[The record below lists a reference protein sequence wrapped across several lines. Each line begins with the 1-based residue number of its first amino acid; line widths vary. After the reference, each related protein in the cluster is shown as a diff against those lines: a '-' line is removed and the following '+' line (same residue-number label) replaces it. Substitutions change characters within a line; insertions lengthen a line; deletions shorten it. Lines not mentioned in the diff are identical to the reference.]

1 MNRGHSVQ
9 SRADQDPILDDCA
22 LDHLDDF
29 VDRRIE
35 VERLAS
41 RRGFLDVIAH
51 TINNP
56 FGPIGIPD
64 DAGERFSDLG
74 EIWRA
79 HFQKTHARTSVVAC
93 RGDGVEDFVS

>member
-1 MNRGHSVQ
+1 MNGEQSVQ
-9 SRADQDPILDDCA
+9 GRADQDSIFGDCA
-22 LDHLDDF
+22 LDHLNDF

-41 RRGFLDVIAH
+41 CRRFLDVIAH
-51 TINNP
+51 AINNP

-64 DAGERFSDLG
+64 DAGKRFSDLG

-79 HFQKTHARTSVVAC
+79 QFQKTHARTSVVTR
-93 RGDGVEDFVS
+93 RGDGMEDFVS